1 MSKSTVFA
9 IAAFIFMSFFLYQG
23 LYNDPKKVESPLIG
37 KEFPKFKLNDLF
49 VNTTHDNN
57 SFQDKKTIINVWAS
71 WCLEC
76 EREHSHLIALSNN
89 KNFDLVGINYKDN
102 ADDAKGWLNMRGNP
116 YRIIIADFTGDL
128 SLDLGVYGVPETYII
143 DKNQVILYKHIG
155 PINNKIIQQ
164 EMMPLLGMNE

>member
-1 MSKSTVFA
+1 M
-9 IAAFIFMSFFLYQG
+9 
-23 LYNDPKKVESPLIG
+23 
-37 KEFPKFKLNDLF
+37 
-49 VNTTHDNN
+49 
-57 SFQDKKTIINVWAS
+57 
-71 WCLEC
+71 
-76 EREHSHLIALSNN
+76 IALSNN

-116 YRIIIADFTGDL
+116 YRIIIADFSGDL

-143 DKNQVILYKHIG
+143 DENQVILYKHIG

>member
-1 MSKSTVFA
+1 MVFITKGPPLA
-9 IAAFIFMSFFLYQG
+9 IG
-23 LYNDPKKVESPLIG
+23 SPIG
-37 KEFPKFKLNDLF
+37 IPD
-49 VNTTHDNN
+49 T
-57 SFQDKKTIINVWAS
+57 
-71 WCLEC
+71 
-76 EREHSHLIALSNN
+76 N

-116 YRIIIADFTGDL
+116 YRIIIADFSGDL

-143 DKNQVILYKHIG
+143 DENQIILYKHIG